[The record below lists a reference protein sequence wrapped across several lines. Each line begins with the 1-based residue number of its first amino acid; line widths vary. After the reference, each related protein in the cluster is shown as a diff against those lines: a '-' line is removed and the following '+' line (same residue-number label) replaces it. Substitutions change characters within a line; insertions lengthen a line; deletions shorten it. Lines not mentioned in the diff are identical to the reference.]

1 LGPDDPART
10 RKRVP
15 GRVHSFLASGV
26 TWAPNRRHA
35 MSETVRS
42 SSSPLPASVWILS
55 LVGGALLVFLGGRIL
70 ARRWIAQVS
79 QAAPAAASDLWTQLA
94 PDAVLPPTAE
104 SDAHLRGLLGVLAP
118 GRLFHGFLRN
128 GDLLQRWVVATV
140 AVAEDRVPQRD
151 LPFLAPGRPLSA
163 ARQAGR
169 SVLAERS
176 TARFD
181 ALARIVGAI
190 DAHRF
195 AQAYAVAHPWLE
207 SAYHQLGYPGRD
219 FDQATVE
226 ALQRLSDAKVAD
238 GPVALE
244 SAPSGLW
251 IFTDERLEKL
261 GPVEKQL
268 LRMGP
273 ANTRIVQGKARE
285 LASALRLPL
294 RSPPQA
300 SRE

>member
-1 LGPDDPART
+1 
-10 RKRVP
+10 
-15 GRVHSFLASGV
+15 
-26 TWAPNRRHA
+26 

-42 SSSPLPASVWILS
+42 STSPLPASVWILS
-55 LVGGALLVFLGGRIL
+55 LAGGALLVVLGGTML
-70 ARRWIAQVS
+70 ARRWIAPQP
-79 QAAPAAASDLWTQLA
+79 QAAPAAAQDLSGPLA
-94 PDAVLPPTAE
+94 PDAVLPATAE
-104 SDAHLRGLLGVLAP
+104 SDARLRGLLGMLAP
-118 GRLFHGFLRN
+118 GKLFQGFLRN
-128 GDLLQRWVVATV
+128 DDLLQRWVVATV

-151 LPFLAPGRPLSA
+151 LAFLAPRRPLSA

-181 ALARIVGAI
+181 ALARIVSAI

-219 FDQATVE
+219 FDQATVG
-226 ALQRLSDAKVAD
+226 ALQRLADAKVTD
-238 GPVALE
+238 GPVAL
-244 SAPSGLW
+244 SRAPSGLW
-251 IFTDERLEKL
+251 IFADERLETL

-268 LRMGP
+268 VRMGP
-273 ANTRIVQGKARE
+273 ANTRIVQEKARE

-294 RSPPQA
+294 RSAPRA
-300 SRE
+300 SQQ

>member
-1 LGPDDPART
+1 
-10 RKRVP
+10 
-15 GRVHSFLASGV
+15 
-26 TWAPNRRHA
+26 
-35 MSETVRS
+35 
-42 SSSPLPASVWILS
+42 
-55 LVGGALLVFLGGRIL
+55 
-70 ARRWIAQVS
+70 
-79 QAAPAAASDLWTQLA
+79 
-94 PDAVLPPTAE
+94 
-104 SDAHLRGLLGVLAP
+104 
-118 GRLFHGFLRN
+118 
-128 GDLLQRWVVATV
+128 VVATV

>member
-1 LGPDDPART
+1 
-10 RKRVP
+10 
-15 GRVHSFLASGV
+15 
-26 TWAPNRRHA
+26 

-42 SSSPLPASVWILS
+42 SSSPLHASVWILS
-55 LVGGALLVFLGGRIL
+55 LVGGALLLFLGGTML
-70 ARRWIAQVS
+70 ARRWMAPAP
-79 QAAPAAASDLWTQLA
+79 QAAPAPALDLSAQRA
-94 PDAVLPPTAE
+94 PDAALPTTAE
-104 SDAHLRGLLGVLAP
+104 SDARLRDLLGMLAP
-118 GRLFHGFLRN
+118 GRLFDGFLGN
-128 GDLLQRWVVATV
+128 DDLLQRWVVATV
-140 AVAEDRVPQRD
+140 AIAEDRLPQRD
-151 LPFLAPGRPLSA
+151 LAFLAPRRPLSA
-163 ARQAGR
+163 VRQAGR

-181 ALARIVGAI
+181 ALARIVAAI
-190 DAHRF
+190 DVHRF

-219 FDQATVE
+219 FDQVTAE

-238 GPVALE
+238 GPASLE
-244 SAPSGLW
+244 RVPSGLW
-251 IFTDERLEKL
+251 IFSDERLEKL

-300 SRE
+300 SRQ